1 METYIGV
8 VTHYFNHLGV
18 AVLSL
23 TRELRINDIVHVVGH
38 TTDFCQKTL
47 SLEINH
53 HQVEVGRPD
62 EDVAMKVV
70 GVVRSGDKV
79 YLAPEG
85 IPTRPEDIQQQWLDE
100 WER

>member
-23 TRELRINDIVHVVGH
+23 TGEMKIGDVVHILGH
-38 TTDFCQKTL
+38 TTDYYQEIL

-53 HQVEVGRPD
+53 HQVETARPGD
-62 EDVAMKVV
+62 NLAMKVIAI
-70 GVVRSGDKV
+70 VRKGDKV
-79 YLAPEG
+79 YLAPEAT
-85 IPTRPEDIQQQWLDE
+85 PTEPGEMEYQLLGYC
-100 WER
+100 